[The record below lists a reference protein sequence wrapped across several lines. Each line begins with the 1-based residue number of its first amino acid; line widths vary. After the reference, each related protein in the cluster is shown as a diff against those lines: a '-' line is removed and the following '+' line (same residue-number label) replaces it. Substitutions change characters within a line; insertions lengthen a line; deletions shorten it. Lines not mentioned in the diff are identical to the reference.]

1 MFRESLQRM
10 VDRLSGGVA
19 GILIGFDGIS
29 VESYT
34 KEAEDGEEGEEGE
47 EGEGLDIQVAGM
59 ELAHAVAQM
68 RKAVE
73 RLDVGGLGELT
84 LKADKLVVLVYVLS
98 DEYFVA
104 CAVKPEANF
113 GKARYLM
120 RLLAPQLQ
128 AEL

>member
-1 MFRESLQRM
+1 MFRDSLAGM
-10 VDRLSGGVA
+10 VDRLAGGMA
-19 GILIGFDGIS
+19 GILIGFDGIA
-29 VESYT
+29 VDAYT
-34 KEAEDGEEGEEGE
+34 KSGQEA
-47 EGEGLDIQVAGM
+47 LDIQTLGM
-59 ELAHAVAQM
+59 ELSHAVGQM

-73 RLDVGGLGELT
+73 QLDIGPLRELT
-84 LKADKLVVLVYVLS
+84 LKANDLVVLVYLIS

-120 RLLAPQLQ
+120 RLLAPQIQ

>member
-10 VDRLSGGVA
+10 VDRLAGSVA
-19 GILIGFDGIS
+19 GILMGFDGIS

-34 KEAEDGEEGEEGE
+34 KDGEES
-47 EGEGLDIQVAGM
+47 LDIQTVGM
-59 ELAHAVAQM
+59 ELAHAVVQM
-68 RKAVE
+68 RKATDN
-73 RLDVGGLGELT
+73 LDVGSLRELT
-84 LKADKLVVLVYVLS
+84 LKADNLVILIQLLS

-104 CAVKPEANF
+104 CALKPEASF

-120 RLLAPQLQ
+120 RLLAPQIQ